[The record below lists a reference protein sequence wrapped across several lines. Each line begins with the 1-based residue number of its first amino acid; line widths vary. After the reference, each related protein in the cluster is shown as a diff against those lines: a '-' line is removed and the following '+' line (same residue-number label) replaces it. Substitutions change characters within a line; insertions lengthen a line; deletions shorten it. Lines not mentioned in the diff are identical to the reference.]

1 MVQTRKPQEGK
12 VVIRLAENP
21 LRLAGWTIIDSRGN
35 KVAVA
40 LSDVEAGAQLAD
52 SLFKNDSPD
61 PASIRRQNN

>member
-1 MVQTRKPQEGK
+1 MCSATQGM
-12 VVIRLAENP
+12 LAAAP
-21 LRLAGWTIIDSRGN
+21 AGLAKN
-35 KVAVA
+35 KAVCMAVA